1 MSRLLEPIRG
11 RILLKEIKKEESAG
25 GIKLPGNRY
34 SVFSEGEVIAIGPGF
49 PPGFP
54 TSDGKLIKPGVNVGD
69 TVLYAAEGPGIMSI
83 DFEGEE
89 YVILLDDSYVLSII
103 KETKNDG

>member
-34 SVFSEGEVIAIGPGF
+34 SVFSEGEVIAIG
-49 PPGFP
+49 PGFP